1 MKISKIWGAAVISAC
16 LFAVS
21 CQSSTNENQG
31 DVNEQ
36 QSDER
41 LDTTKIT
48 FDTVAFDF
56 GVVEQGQKVNHAFTF
71 TNTGEYPLV
80 LSSVKA
86 SCGCTVPS
94 WTKEP
99 VAPGQK
105 GTVEVEFNTT
115 GRKGI
120 QQKTVSVFANTS
132 PKVTLLH
139 FTANIPVEEEKK

>member
-1 MKISKIWGAAVISAC
+1 M
-16 LFAVS
+16 
-21 CQSSTNENQG
+21 
-31 DVNEQ
+31 
-36 QSDER
+36 
-41 LDTTKIT
+41 T

-56 GVVEQGQKVNHAFTF
+56 GVLEQGKKVMHTFTF
-71 TNTGEYPLV
+71 TNTGEYTLV

-86 SCGCTVPS
+86 SCGCTVPT

-139 FTANIPVEEEKK
+139 FTANIPVEAEKK